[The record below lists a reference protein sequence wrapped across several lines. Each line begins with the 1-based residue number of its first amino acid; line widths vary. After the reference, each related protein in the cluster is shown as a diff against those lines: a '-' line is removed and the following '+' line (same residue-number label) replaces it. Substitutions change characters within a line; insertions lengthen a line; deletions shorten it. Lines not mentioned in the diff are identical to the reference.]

1 MVKDGEQITLEQAR
15 EDLMGWMDR
24 VGVCFDRPVSMRAM
38 GYAAFPAA
46 RFKSPQ
52 GAALAVSRLVRTLL
66 NEGALTSA
74 HSTFS
79 SGYYPTGRH
88 GDRFMAREAAP

>member
-15 EDLMGWMDR
+15 ENLMGWMDR
-24 VGVCFDRPVSMRAM
+24 VGVCFDRPVSMSAM

-52 GAALAVSRLVRTLL
+52 GAALAVSRLAKQLINAGVIT
-66 NEGALTSA
+66 
-74 HSTFS
+74 HSTYS
-79 SGYYPTGRH
+79 TGYYPVGRFRDQIMSE
-88 GDRFMAREAAP
+88 GRKQ